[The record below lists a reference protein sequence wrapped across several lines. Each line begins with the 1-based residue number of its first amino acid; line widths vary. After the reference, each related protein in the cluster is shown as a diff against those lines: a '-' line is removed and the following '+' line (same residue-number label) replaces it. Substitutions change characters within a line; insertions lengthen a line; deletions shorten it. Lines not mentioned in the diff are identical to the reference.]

1 MGHLTLSID
10 QVRLRETL
18 IMVLDQIMPACPHL
32 DYRLVGTGAALLHGV
47 SLPAADVDILVRERH
62 DVDAFGLALS
72 PFKCLEAPTWLA
84 ETQQYYGNYEVNGVE
99 VGISTVE
106 LTSDADTIETFGRGP
121 WEHFTLLPCG
131 LYTVPTVVLELR
143 LITELF
149 RNRPDRYE
157 PVIQFM
163 KVNGCDLDFIRQGI
177 AAAGLPQAMQDGILT
192 RLQDAPSRSV
202 IGRNQGRG

>member
-10 QVRLRETL
+10 QVRLAETL
-18 IMVLDQIMPACPHL
+18 IMVLDHVMPACPHV

-47 SLPAADVDILVRERH
+47 LLPAADVDILVRERRS
-62 DVDAFGLALS
+62 VDAFGLALS

-84 ETQQYYGNYEVNGVE
+84 ETRQYYGNYEVNGVE

-121 WEHFTLLPCG
+121 WDHFTLLPCG
-131 LYTVPTVVLELR
+131 PYTVPTVALELR

-149 RNRPDRYE
+149 RDRPDRYE
-157 PVIQFM
+157 PLIQFM
-163 KVNGCDLDFIRQGI
+163 RVNGCDLDFIRRGI
-177 AAAGLPQAMQDGILT
+177 AAAGLPQAMQDDILGRLEGAPRRVAT
-192 RLQDAPSRSV
+192 RSAKR
-202 IGRNQGRG
+202 